1 MSAATRGKPL
11 LSVRE
16 AAGRL
21 GIGETTGYE
30 WARRNEL
37 PGLVKLG
44 GRLYVRA
51 AVLDRFIA
59 GADALTVPADELP
72 AVRGLQHAREA

>member
-1 MSAATRGKPL
+1 MQGKAL

-16 AAGRL
+16 AARRL

-30 WARRNEL
+30 WARRGDL

-44 GRLYVRA
+44 GRLYVRS
-51 AVLDRFIA
+51 AVLERFIA
-59 GADALTVPADELP
+59 GEDAPTVNAELP
-72 AVRGLQHAREA
+72 MANGSRAAYGE

>member
-1 MSAATRGKPL
+1 MQGKAL

-16 AAGRL
+16 AARRL
-21 GIGETTGYE
+21 GIGETTAYE
-30 WARRNEL
+30 WARRGDL

-51 AVLDRFIA
+51 TVLERFIA
-59 GADALTVPADELP
+59 GEDALTATAELP
-72 AVRGLQHAREA
+72 VAHGSRAASGE